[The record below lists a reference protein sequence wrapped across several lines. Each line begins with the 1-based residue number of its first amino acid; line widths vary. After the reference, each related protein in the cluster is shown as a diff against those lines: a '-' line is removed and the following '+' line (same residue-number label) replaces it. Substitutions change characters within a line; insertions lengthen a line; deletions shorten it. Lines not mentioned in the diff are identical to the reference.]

1 MFAVQ
6 GYPLSLETLIPS
18 QVQHLARS
26 DILSTTPYI
35 LMLLF
40 YRPILFWYNESRI

>member
-1 MFAVQ
+1 MLAGQ
-6 GYPLSLETLIPS
+6 GYHLSLETLIPS

-26 DILSTTPYI
+26 YILRIITYI

-40 YRPILFWYNESRI
+40 YRRILFWYNESRI